1 MENVNVQKGEFKE
14 RHTNNNLLTMSLLVY
29 FKKWRRREITPNHV
43 SGKSWDIH
51 NHPEN
56 YETHEISAT
65 HHRLMK
71 ASPSFTQ
78 PHTSALSGQLNW
90 EKCICFII
98 SSISFVSTKDCRIY
112 NNFVSET
119 WGVPWGGLGLDWAPC
134 VAHWMLA
141 GAQHWAAQEFLDP
154 LTAQCSDLTRLRSFT
169 H

>member
-14 RHTNNNLLTMSLLVY
+14 RHTNNKLLTMSLLVY

-71 ASPSFTQ
+71 ASPCFKQ
-78 PHTSALSGQLNW
+78 QLRRPAQLGEMYLLHN
-90 EKCICFII
+90 ILHFFCFH
-98 SSISFVSTKDCRIY
+98 KGLIY